1 MKRFFATKLSTYTQ
15 ANLSIMSSQT
25 EPQQAYQIPAKPYYL
40 APSIYP
46 LEEICAVTYNLTFVS
61 EEFRNIL
68 FFRISGRPWP
78 TTFGMFDAPP
88 NSNALKMIIGED
100 GYFLKLTTRNCDVD
114 IIWHDRQNNR
124 FLFWGPS
131 MYNVIQAM
139 NQIRSRII
147 KYTFYVTPTHVGV
160 LPAQVPQQAYE
171 TQPQEAYET
180 QPQEAYDNDPQVVPQ
195 RGYSIQPQE
204 AYEGIEDISDDEDD
218 DFADMPDLVDS
229 DGNIVN

>member
-25 EPQQAYQIPAKPYYL
+25 ETQQAYQIPTKPYYL
-40 APSIYP
+40 VPSVHP

-78 TTFGMFDAPP
+78 TTFGMFNAPT

-147 KYTFYVTPTHVGV
+147 KYTVYVTPTHVGV

-171 TQPQEAYET
+171 TQPQRAYSI
-180 QPQEAYDNDPQVVPQ
+180 QPQEAYDDEPQVMPQ
-195 RGYSIQPQE
+195 RAYSIQPQE
-204 AYEGIEDISDDEDD
+204 AYEDISDD
-218 DFADMPDLVDS
+218 DFDDMPDLVDS

>member
-1 MKRFFATKLSTYTQ
+1 
-15 ANLSIMSSQT
+15 MSSQT
-25 EPQQAYQIPAKPYYL
+25 STQQAYQIPAKPYYL
-40 APSIYP
+40 VPSVYP

-147 KYTFYVTPTHVGV
+147 KYTVYVTPTHVGV

-171 TQPQEAYET
+171 TQPQEAY
-180 QPQEAYDNDPQVVPQ
+180 DNDPQVVPQ
-195 RGYSIQPQE
+195 RAYSIQPQE
-204 AYEGIEDISDDEDD
+204 AYEDIEDISDDDSD
-218 DFADMPDLVDS
+218 DMPDLVDS